1 MTPSSPNQL
10 YTRRFFQVFV
20 AVILFMTGLALQ
32 FHFGQYVA
40 YLEHDV
46 DTLGRIVSVGM
57 IGALAIRLQIGRWI
71 DRFGC
76 RPTWLIG
83 ASIVAVSVGSIQ
95 FTDRLWLITLL
106 RTFSTMGSAAVMT
119 TVAVLAALLAPPGRR
134 AESIGTMGMAGFIGM
149 IAGPTLG
156 DWIFSGATESVGSY
170 RLFFTLSAACSV
182 VSALIIYHAGVSH
195 LHEGNASDETV
206 RPGSTH
212 RSSREASQMKIIRQH
227 WPGMILLIGVVFS
240 MAFCVQSQYLER
252 LAEARGFKDI
262 KLFFL
267 VYGPTA
273 MALRII
279 FRTAPQRLGR
289 TRTILLGLLLL
300 AAGQFLL
307 VGVHSQWQLIV
318 PGLVMGAGH
327 SFIFPSMVD
336 LAAER
341 LPREHRG
348 TGTALILGAG
358 DLGMLIGYVALGE
371 MIATFGFDLSLK
383 VLAGTVLCSA
393 AVFGVARRA
402 DILPRRHSTAR
413 SGASS

>member
-1 MTPSSPNQL
+1 
-10 YTRRFFQVFV
+10 
-20 AVILFMTGLALQ
+20 
-32 FHFGQYVA
+32 
-40 YLEHDV
+40 
-46 DTLGRIVSVGM
+46 
-57 IGALAIRLQIGRWI
+57 
-71 DRFGC
+71 
-76 RPTWLIG
+76 
-83 ASIVAVSVGSIQ
+83 
-95 FTDRLWLITLL
+95 
-106 RTFSTMGSAAVMT
+106 
-119 TVAVLAALLAPPGRR
+119 
-134 AESIGTMGMAGFIGM
+134 
-149 IAGPTLG
+149 
-156 DWIFSGATESVGSY
+156 
-170 RLFFTLSAACSV
+170 
-182 VSALIIYHAGVSH
+182 
-195 LHEGNASDETV
+195 
-206 RPGSTH
+206 
-212 RSSREASQMKIIRQH
+212 MKIIRQH

-252 LAEARGFKDI
+252 LADARGFKDI

-402 DILPRRHSTAR
+402 DILPRRHSTAQ
-413 SGASS
+413 SGASP